1 MSQCPR
7 LACPSLGY
15 ATTDAPLRHLGLERP
30 FSENIKNENFVKKPC
45 LVGYKVKNEWCD
57 WRQKSAEG
65 SGAKMTYEENATVRL
80 VQSLGKLYSDSEVL

>member
-1 MSQCPR
+1 M
-7 LACPSLGY
+7 G
-15 ATTDAPLRHLGLERP
+15 
-30 FSENIKNENFVKKPC
+30 F
-45 LVGYKVKNEWCD
+45 KVKNEWRD